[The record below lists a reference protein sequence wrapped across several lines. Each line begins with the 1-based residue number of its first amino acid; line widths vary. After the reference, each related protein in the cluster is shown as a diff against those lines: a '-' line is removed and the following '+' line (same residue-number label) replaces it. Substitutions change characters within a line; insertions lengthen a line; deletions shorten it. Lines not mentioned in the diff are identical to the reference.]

1 MDGTYNNPY
10 AQAQSPLSPQTPS
23 AGAYQV
29 NVSRQKTRKWVQAPV
44 QNYDGDD
51 WGADEFEDD
60 EPPPPPPV
68 PRVTTGLRPVGQRSE
83 SYGPSPMLAA
93 AVASSSQSSSGPPSL
108 HIQTQ
113 QNASPSTAAP
123 ARGPEQVHNAAA
135 LGAGRTGSPAPAS
148 SGAGSSKAP
157 SYHQPD
163 VRSSTP
169 QSTASSGARASPAIR
184 PSELYRHVD
193 EDRRLGGSPLS
204 IAEAIAAKPSDR
216 ATPPLN
222 EPNRQNYNQGDGPGN
237 QPIQKQPTFDSILAK
252 REDSGFAQRSFD
264 NAPVAESR
272 PLYEETHDDK
282 EEPVI
287 HPAAGIDRKRMSV
300 SPQLPSMLRM
310 SGFGDDFF
318 SSSSSVPPSAPLD
331 PVKQEQPPAPAP
343 VAPAPP
349 SQSDKSSSHEVST
362 IDEAPKENTNS
373 PRVAV
378 ISQNPALAPAN
389 DPRAIPPLR
398 TPSPHTKSLEVA
410 ALSGSPQSTLPEITP
425 TEPLKP
431 RVPEYSP
438 SDYEPQSAQTQQTTS
453 TFNAS
458 PVKESDMLSEE
469 IMKSLS
475 PIGQSSAL
483 APPPDNSQSL
493 TPGNR
498 NDTRNSSYTLSGY
511 DDYWAD
517 TTEKPAQEANNEV
530 KDHEKP
536 QPVPAPAAAPLPL
549 PSPVPEQKALGSGSS
564 SPAPPPA
571 EDNTEPDSLGLRR
584 KFSWEA
590 DFGPS
595 PNLFKSESPA
605 EASSKNEAPTVN
617 SPSPL
622 VVSAIQAPRD
632 ATPEPAGPSRSSP
645 GAVET
650 PMIVVPPSGG
660 ISHQVSKASTLP
672 PTQQPV
678 VLEPPSPIS
687 VRTDESTP
695 HGLDRVGTGVEDK
708 VLIPTPST
716 ITASAT
722 PPPEKPQPQTLVLP
736 PSEFPQT
743 IPFRDIMN
751 LSTPLQRTL
760 KFDAGRATYAA
771 WESGLENWLSNLMTQ
786 QPEYAHATGS
796 FSGAGLPGSS
806 QGGHASTPSG
816 SHSQQPYYQ
825 QYLNASS
832 PTTTA
837 PAAGRSRLGGL
848 PLSAPSG
855 SSSFGNSGNQLGTKS
870 KEFMHSAG
878 KMGKGLFSKGRS
890 KLRGTGDKGEPI
902 PPPVQI
908 KTKNE
913 RRTSWGLS
921 LGAKSRADES
931 ASQAEKDMM
940 YTRPPTQPHQAPQS
954 SQSSVVSPFGPA
966 PQHGDPGNRLASRE
980 SYGPPPMSGPA
991 TLPSRDQEDRT
1002 EWQIPTPDNDN
1013 STWDP
1018 FKGTDLGKDDASEHS
1033 GVQLGNREDH
1043 GQPNRGAEVPSGK
1056 PVSGDA
1062 TPTLANTGG
1071 IRMVPPEVPATSS
1084 QQPTSAF
1091 ATPSQPVPAGAPPQT
1106 QNEAGMP
1113 QRQSSFVGLPL
1124 IRRGSTFDVTTKPAQ
1139 SKPTETITEGVSTD
1153 VDEDAAA
1160 GQHGTLTSEVT
1171 VGSTLVGTDSLIV
1184 GKDFEKDVD
1193 EPEQQTPAD
1202 APTAQ
1207 QQQQQP
1213 QHQPRPP
1220 LHSQPQHPF
1229 QMHPV
1234 HQGSMPPQHPQFG
1247 PRQMVPPGMMG
1258 GNPIHRLP
1266 PSGPWKLE
1274 ESHLSEPLHRVTPKP
1289 QQLPPTGQWKLE
1301 ESHLAEPLH
1310 SVNRNRA
1317 GTSSS
1322 HQEPYFGYDKETGI
1336 DLPSP
1341 TSSVATSPVSK
1352 PFQHRQK
1359 PSETPP
1365 SSANRYPGLFPGQ
1378 PQAQQTPKDGP
1389 PGPTPQF
1396 MRRLS
1401 NEAGITRT
1409 GTGGPEEERGRSR
1422 KASALFKDI
1431 GSRFRR
1437 GSSERRGTSVEP
1449 NPQQQQHQQQPS
1461 QSHAP
1466 EQPHLLGDGASVS
1479 SITTDEIQ
1487 ERKKARSSFML
1498 GLRNRPSTDHGRQKS
1513 GDGLM
1518 GPPPRPDEA
1527 RPETSPEERK
1537 LSRFGT
1543 GLGALTG
1550 HHHKSSGPLRASTS
1564 NLANEPGTSTP
1575 LPKKRFSGFNTK
1587 AAVAGVFHHRP
1598 SGDMTPKPGTPNS
1611 SRPVSSQLVLQ
1622 QQASLERP
1630 EFSHPGFERSNT
1642 AGPSFGQMQQPTLA
1656 NAQPLD
1662 PQERRRRRGSA
1673 AGLISGLLGHGGK
1686 HKEEHQ
1692 DAPVRPP
1699 SGQHLSM
1706 QQPQQP
1712 QMQQPPMQQPQ
1723 ARQPSGPQVGN
1734 PQLGGPQLPRLQ
1746 TQGQP
1751 QGPPQGRRPSGP
1763 QLPTPQLPG
1772 PQLGSPQL
1780 PGSHPASPQLSG
1792 PTIASPQPQRPQQ
1805 YGSQQPPM
1813 LRRMT
1818 GTSSLLEQTPTSP
1831 DRPPSGGPHQKQQAQ
1846 VAYQNSRPS
1855 PLGFGPST
1863 TPGGTPPIGTT
1874 NVPSRHGTP
1883 QTPFSV
1889 GQVLSDNGSG
1899 RMRSTSPTASAVRP
1913 APMSQGAYH
1922 NSTQS
1927 LDKLV
1932 RPGQVGGQAQQPVAG
1947 SPAMAF
1953 RPDARPANGRVE
1965 NNTQDDL
1972 PLSPV
1977 SQVSNMGPPSVSSI
1991 ATGQSPRL
1999 TTSGPAMGRRQS
2011 SQLSQ
2016 TSQPNTPALSMA
2028 SHTPPTQHQ
2037 PFSTRMGMSPQQ
2049 QYQQQFPPGFQPQV
2063 SNPQQGGQQNFPS
2076 QQQPGGFRG
2085 QPSPHPSS
2093 FAPGRPSMQMQHS
2106 VGPQVPPKD
2115 NLGPPPQ
2122 PYAAEAPRQ
2131 GSPASS
2137 KWKGLK
2143 NRMSGQAVHKPSSS
2157 QSKPE
2162 GEKLSASKI
2171 LGAFKRS
2178 SKQAPAVE
2186 HSFQGG
2192 YQGGRQHQQFPGQ
2205 PPYGQTPTP
2214 RQSSQFGSPPVSQ
2227 MQTPRQS
2234 SQQFS
2239 SPPVGQMQTPR
2250 QSSQFTSPPMGQH
2263 QFQRPPG
2270 PIGQGQPGMGQPYP
2284 GYGFKPQGQFQS
2296 PPQPQGQF
2304 QSPQQ
2309 HQGQFQS
2316 PPQVQGQFRSPPQA
2330 QGQFQSPPR
2339 PQDRFP
2345 SPPLPQGQFE
2355 SPPQRQ
2361 VQGQFQSPP
2370 QAQGQFQSPPQPQGQ
2385 WQSQTHS
2392 PGGQFAPSPYQPGQ
2406 FPTQGQ
2412 GMTGQ
2417 SPNRTHPSPRV
2428 QQGHMMQQSTHQQQ
2442 QPITVQTSVP
2452 IQQPIPVHAP
2462 SPHQGALLQQFMPPA
2477 ANNQP
2482 NNAEHQGNRGG
2493 QPSHPAFAH
2502 RGSPANTNQQGRPDM
2517 QRLVSND
2524 SHHSGGSSGSSRL
2537 GSNPPPVVQYS
2548 SPRMVAGEN
2557 EATKPLPPAGGVPVV
2572 AATAAGASP
2581 AGGQPLVAMNENSA
2595 PKTEEHRALS
2605 LSPPSGSNGEISPV
2619 NSALL
2624 SQPTP
2629 EPKGT
2634 INAAPAQNETTHDKA
2649 VSPESNGNGVATKAT
2664 GGPSFS
2670 AELEDTEDARK
2681 RTLRIDSQEEKI
2693 HYDPNADSDG
2703 ELPPQMSATSY
2714 PGQEWN
2720 PYGGEYGDLD

>member
-113 QNASPSTAAP
+113 ENVSPPTAAP
-123 ARGPEQVHNAAA
+123 ARGPEQVHNAA
-135 LGAGRTGSPAPAS
+135 LGTGRTGSPAPAS

-204 IAEAIAAKPSDR
+204 IAEAIATKPTDR

-222 EPNRQNYNQGDGPGN
+222 EPNRQNYDQGDGPAN
-237 QPIQKQPTFDSILAK
+237 KPFQKQPTFDSILAK
-252 REDSGFAQRSFD
+252 REDSGFTQRSLD
-264 NAPVAESR
+264 NAPVADSR
-272 PLYEETHDDK
+272 PLYEETRDDK
-282 EEPVI
+282 DEPVI
-287 HPAAGIDRKRMSV
+287 HPAADIDRKRMSV

-318 SSSSSVPPSAPLD
+318 SSSSSAAPSAPLD
-331 PVKQEQPPAPAP
+331 PVKQEQSPALAP
-343 VAPAPP
+343 VAPAPL
-349 SQSDKSSSHEVST
+349 SQSDKSSSHEIPT
-362 IDEAPKENTNS
+362 IDEGPKDNADS
-373 PRVAV
+373 ARVAA
-378 ISQNPALAPAN
+378 ISQNLALAPAS
-389 DPRAIPPLR
+389 DPRAVPPLR

-410 ALSGSPQSTLPEITP
+410 ALSGPPQSTMPEITP

-458 PVKESDMLSEE
+458 PVKESDKLSEE

-475 PIGQSSAL
+475 PIGQSPAL

-498 NDTRNSSYTLSGY
+498 NDTRNSSYTLSDY
-511 DDYWAD
+511 DNYWAD
-517 TTEKPAQEANNEV
+517 TNEKPAQEASNEV
-530 KDHEKP
+530 KDQEKP
-536 QPVPAPAAAPLPL
+536 QPVPAPAVAALPA
-549 PSPVPEQKALGSGSS
+549 PVPEQKALGSGSS
-564 SPAPPPA
+564 SPATPHV
-571 EDNTEPDSLGLRR
+571 EDNSEQDSLGLRR

-605 EASSKNEAPTVN
+605 EASSKNETPTIN

-622 VVSAIQAPRD
+622 VASAIQAPRD
-632 ATPEPAGPSRSSP
+632 VSTEPAGPSRASP

-687 VRTDESTP
+687 VKTDESTP
-695 HGLDRVGTGVEDK
+695 QALDRVGTGVEDK

-722 PPPEKPQPQTLVLP
+722 PPLEKPQPQTLVLP

-751 LSTPLQRTL
+751 LNTPLQRTL
-760 KFDAGRATYAA
+760 KFDGGRATYAA
-771 WESGLENWLSNLMTQ
+771 WESGLESWLSHMMTQ

-837 PAAGRSRLGGL
+837 PVAGRSRLGGL
-848 PLSAPSG
+848 PLSTPSG

-921 LGAKSRADES
+921 LGAKSRADEA

-940 YTRPPTQPHQAPQS
+940 YTRPPTQPHQAPHS
-954 SQSSVVSPFGPA
+954 SRSSVVSPFGPA

-980 SYGPPPMSGPA
+980 SYGPPPMTGPA
-991 TLPSRDQEDRT
+991 TLPSRDQDRT

-1018 FKGTDLGKDDASEHS
+1018 FKGTDLGKDDVSEHS
-1033 GVQLGNREDH
+1033 GVLLGNQEDH
-1043 GQPNRGAEVPSGK
+1043 GQPSRVAEVPSGK
-1056 PVSGDA
+1056 LASGGA
-1062 TPTLANTGG
+1062 TPTLANTG
-1071 IRMVPPEVPATSS
+1071 IRMVPPDQPVTSS

-1091 ATPSQPVPAGAPPQT
+1091 ATPSQAAPPTAPSAAPPQT

-1153 VDEDAAA
+1153 IDEDAAA
-1160 GQHGTLTSEVT
+1160 GQQGTLTSEVT
-1171 VGSTLVGTDSLIV
+1171 VGSTLVGTDSLV
-1184 GKDFEKDVD
+1184 AGKDFEKDVD

-1202 APTAQ
+1202 APTVQQQ

-1213 QHQPRPP
+1213 PQQP

-1234 HQGSMPPQHPQFG
+1234 HHGPMPPQHPQFG
-1247 PRQMVPPGMMG
+1247 PRPMIPPNMMG
-1258 GNPIHRLP
+1258 GNPIHRFP

-1341 TSSVATSPVSK
+1341 TSPVATSPLAK

-1378 PQAQQTPKDGP
+1378 PQAQQTPNDAP
-1389 PGPTPQF
+1389 PGPGPQF
-1396 MRRLS
+1396 MRRMS

-1449 NPQQQQHQQQPS
+1449 KPQQQQQQQPS
-1461 QSHAP
+1461 QSQAP
-1466 EQPHLLGDGASVS
+1466 EHPHLPGDGASVS
-1479 SITTDEIQ
+1479 SITTDDIQ
-1487 ERKKARSSFML
+1487 DRKKARASFML

-1513 GDGLM
+1513 RDGLM

-1550 HHHKSSGPLRASTS
+1550 HHHKPSGPLRASTS

-1611 SRPVSSQLVLQ
+1611 SRPVSSQLALQ

-1630 EFSHPGFERSNT
+1630 EFSHPGFERSST
-1642 AGPSFGQMQQPTLA
+1642 AGPSFGQMQQPTPA

-1686 HKEEHQ
+1686 HKEGHQ
-1692 DAPVRPP
+1692 VAPVRPS
-1699 SGQHLSM
+1699 SGQQLSM
-1706 QQPQQP
+1706 QQS
-1712 QMQQPPMQQPQ
+1712 QMQQPPIQQPQ
-1723 ARQPSGPQVGN
+1723 ARQPSGPQVSN

-1751 QGPPQGRRPSGP
+1751 QGPPQGRRPSAP

-1780 PGSHPASPQLSG
+1780 LGSNPTSPQIPGAQVHSPQLSN
-1792 PTIASPQPQRPQQ
+1792 PAIASPQPQRPQQ
-1805 YGSQQPPM
+1805 FGNQQPPM

-1831 DRPPSGGPHQKQQAQ
+1831 DRPPSGGPQQKQQAQ
-1846 VAYQNSRPS
+1846 IAYQNSRPS

-1863 TPGGTPPIGTT
+1863 TPGGAPPIGIT
-1874 NVPSRHGTP
+1874 NAPSRHGTP

-1899 RMRSTSPTASAVRP
+1899 RMRSTSPAASAVRP
-1913 APMSQGAYH
+1913 GPMTQGAYH

-1927 LDKLV
+1927 LDKMV
-1932 RPGQVGGQAQQPVAG
+1932 RPGQVGSQVQQPATG
-1947 SPAMAF
+1947 SPTMAF

-1965 NNTQDDL
+1965 NNTRDDL

-2016 TSQPNTPALSMA
+2016 PSVPNTPALSMA
-2028 SHTPPTQHQ
+2028 SHTPPTQNQ

-2049 QYQQQFPPGFQPQV
+2049 QHQQQFPPGFQQQAI
-2063 SNPQQGGQQNFPS
+2063 NPQQGGQQNVPG

-2093 FAPGRPSMQMQHS
+2093 LAPGRPSMQMQHS
-2106 VGPQVPPKD
+2106 LGPQVPPKD
-2115 NLGPPPQ
+2115 NMGPPPQ
-2122 PYAAEAPRQ
+2122 PYATEAPRQ

-2143 NRMSGQAVHKPSSS
+2143 NRMSGQVAHKPSSS

-2178 SKQAPAVE
+2178 SKVPQQAPAAGQ
-2186 HSFQGG
+2186 SFQGG
-2192 YQGGRQHQQFPGQ
+2192 FHGGFQGYHGSQQQQQFPGQ

-2214 RQSSQFGSPPVSQ
+2214 RQSSQFGSPPVGQ

-2250 QSSQFTSPPMGQH
+2250 QSSQFTSPPIGQH

-2284 GYGFKPQGQFQS
+2284 GYGSKPQGQFQS
-2296 PPQPQGQF
+2296 PPQP
-2304 QSPQQ
+2304 
-2309 HQGQFQS
+2309 HGQFQS
-2316 PPQVQGQFRSPPQA
+2316 PPQAQGQFYSPPQA

-2345 SPPLPQGQFE
+2345 SPPLPPGQFE
-2355 SPPQRQ
+2355 SPPKRHSQLRLH
-2361 VQGQFQSPP
+2361 SPP

-2412 GMTGQ
+2412 GMAGQ

-2428 QQGHMMQQSTHQQQ
+2428 QQGHMMQQSIHQQQ
-2442 QPITVQTSVP
+2442 QPITVQQSVP

-2482 NNAEHQGNRGG
+2482 NNADKE
-2493 QPSHPAFAH
+2493 
-2502 RGSPANTNQQGRPDM
+2502 GRTCS
-2517 QRLVSND
+2517 VF
-2524 SHHSGGSSGSSRL
+2524 
-2537 GSNPPPVVQYS
+2537 NPPPAIQHT
-2548 SPRMVAGEN
+2548 SPRMIAGEN
-2557 EATKPLPPAGGVPVV
+2557 EATKPLPPAESVPVV
-2572 AATAAGASP
+2572 AATVAGALP
-2581 AGGQPLVAMNENSA
+2581 AGGQPGVATNENSA

-2624 SQPTP
+2624 SQPMP

-2634 INAAPAQNETTHDKA
+2634 INAAPVQNETTHDKA
-2649 VSPESNGNGVATKAT
+2649 VSPEGNGNGNGVAVKAT

-2670 AELEDTEDARK
+2670 AELEDTEEARK

-2703 ELPPQMSATSY
+2703 EVPPQMSATSY

>member
-1 MDGTYNNPY
+1 M
-10 AQAQSPLSPQTPS
+10 QS
-23 AGAYQV
+23 
-29 NVSRQKTRKWVQAPV
+29 
-44 QNYDGDD
+44 YDGDD

-60 EPPPPPPV
+60 EPPPPPV
-68 PRVTTGLRPVGQRSE
+68 PRVTTGLRPVGQRTE

-108 HIQTQ
+108 NLQTQ

-123 ARGPEQVHNAAA
+123 RGFDQVHNAAA
-135 LGAGRTGSPAPAS
+135 PGAGRTGSPAPAS

-157 SYHQPD
+157 SHHQPD

-169 QSTASSGARASPAIR
+169 QSTTSSGARASPAIR

-222 EPNRQNYNQGDGPGN
+222 EPNRQNYNQGDGPAHE
-237 QPIQKQPTFDSILAK
+237 PIRKQATFDNILAN
-252 REDSGFAQRSFD
+252 REDSGSTQRSLD

-272 PLYEETHDDK
+272 PLNEETRHNE

-287 HPAAGIDRKRMSV
+287 HSAADIDRKRMSV

-310 SGFGDDFF
+310 SSFGDTFF
-318 SSSSSVPPSAPLD
+318 SSSSGAPSVPQD
-331 PVKQEQPPAPAP
+331 PVKQEQPTAPAP

-349 SQSDKSSSHEVST
+349 SQSDKSSSHEIAT
-362 IDEAPKENTNS
+362 IDKDPEDNTDS
-373 PRVAV
+373 PRVAA
-378 ISQNPALAPAN
+378 ISQNPPLAPAS

-410 ALSGSPQSTLPEITP
+410 ALSGPQQSTLPEITP

-431 RVPEYSP
+431 RVADYSP
-438 SDYEPQSAQTQQTTS
+438 SDYEPQSAQTQQTMS

-458 PVKESDMLSEE
+458 PVKESDKLSEE

-483 APPPDNSQSL
+483 APPPDSSQSL
-493 TPGNR
+493 APGNR
-498 NDTRNSSYTLSGY
+498 NDTRNSSYTLSDY
-511 DDYWAD
+511 DNYWAD
-517 TTEKPAQEANNEV
+517 TNEKPVQETSNEV
-530 KDHEKP
+530 KDQEKP
-536 QPVPAPAAAPLPL
+536 QPVPALAAVPLPA
-549 PSPVPEQKALGSGSS
+549 PVPEQKALGSGSS
-564 SPAPPPA
+564 SPAHPAA
-571 EDNTEPDSLGLRR
+571 EDNPEQDSLGLRR

-595 PNLFKSESPA
+595 PNLFKSGSPA
-605 EASSKNEAPTVN
+605 EASSKNETPTIN

-622 VVSAIQAPRD
+622 VASAIQVPRD
-632 ATPEPAGPSRSSP
+632 VTTEPAGPSRSSP

-650 PMIVVPPSGG
+650 PMIVVPPPGG

-678 VLEPPSPIS
+678 TIEPPSPIS

-695 HGLDRVGTGVEDK
+695 QALDRVGTGVEDK

-716 ITASAT
+716 ITASAS

-743 IPFRDIMN
+743 MPFRDIMN

-760 KFDAGRATYAA
+760 KFDAGRSTYAA
-771 WESGLENWLSNLMTQ
+771 WESGLENWLSHMMTQ

-796 FSGAGLPGSS
+796 FSGAGLPSSS

-848 PLSAPSG
+848 PLSTPSG

-921 LGAKSRADES
+921 LGAKSRADEA

-940 YTRPPTQPHQAPQS
+940 YTRSPTQPHQAPQS
-954 SQSSVVSPFGPA
+954 SQSSVVSPFGPT

-980 SYGPPPMSGPA
+980 SYGPPPMGRPA
-991 TLPSRDQEDRT
+991 TLASKDQEDRT

-1033 GVQLGNREDH
+1033 GVLLGNREDH
-1043 GQPNRGAEVPSGK
+1043 GQPSRGAEGPSGK
-1056 PVSGDA
+1056 PVSGGA
-1062 TPTLANTGG
+1062 TPTLANTG
-1071 IRMVPPEVPATSS
+1071 IRMVPSEQPATLS

-1091 ATPSQPVPAGAPPQT
+1091 ATPSQAVPAGAPPQT

-1139 SKPTETITEGVSTD
+1139 PKPSETIKEGVSTHL
-1153 VDEDAAA
+1153 DENTAA
-1160 GQHGTLTSEVT
+1160 GQQGTLTSEVT
-1171 VGSTLVGTDSLIV
+1171 VGSTLVGTDSLIA

-1193 EPEQQTPAD
+1193 ETEQQTPAD
-1202 APTAQ
+1202 APTVQ
-1207 QQQQQP
+1207 PQQQQP
-1213 QHQPRPP
+1213 QPP
-1220 LHSQPQHPF
+1220 LLSHPQHPF

-1234 HQGSMPPQHPQFG
+1234 HQGPMPPQHPQFG
-1247 PRQMVPPGMMG
+1247 SRPMIPHNMMG

-1289 QQLPPTGQWKLE
+1289 QQLPPSGQWKLE

-1341 TSSVATSPVSK
+1341 TSPVATSPVAR

-1378 PQAQQTPKDGP
+1378 QPPAQKTPKDGP
-1389 PGPTPQF
+1389 PGPSPQF
-1396 MRRLS
+1396 MRRMS
-1401 NEAGITRT
+1401 NEGSIART

-1437 GSSERRGTSVEP
+1437 GSSERRGTSVESKP
-1449 NPQQQQHQQQPS
+1449 HQHQPS
-1461 QSHAP
+1461 QSQVP
-1466 EQPHLLGDGASVS
+1466 EHSHLPGDGASVS

-1487 ERKKARSSFML
+1487 ERKKARTSFML

-1550 HHHKSSGPLRASTS
+1550 HHHRPSGPPRASTS

-1575 LPKKRFSGFNTK
+1575 LSKKRFSGFNTK
-1587 AAVAGVFHHRP
+1587 ATVSGVFHHRP

-1611 SRPVSSQLVLQ
+1611 SRPVSSQLALQ

-1630 EFSHPGFERSNT
+1630 EFSHLGFERSNT
-1642 AGPSFGQMQQPTLA
+1642 AGPSLGQMQQPTPA

-1692 DAPVRPP
+1692 GVVRPS
-1699 SGQHLSM
+1699 SGQQLSM

-1712 QMQQPPMQQPQ
+1712 QMQQPPMQQPH
-1723 ARQPSGPQVGN
+1723 ARQSSGPQVSN
-1734 PQLGGPQLPRLQ
+1734 PQVGSPQLPRLQ

-1763 QLPTPQLPG
+1763 QLPTPQPPG

-1780 PGSHPASPQLSG
+1780 PGSHPASPQVPGAQVHSPQLSS
-1792 PTIASPQPQRPQQ
+1792 PTIASPQPQKPQQ
-1805 YGSQQPPM
+1805 FGSQQPPM

-1831 DRPPSGGPHQKQQAQ
+1831 DRPPSSGPRQKQQAQ
-1846 VAYQNSRPS
+1846 IAYQNSRPS
-1855 PLGFGPST
+1855 PHGFGSST

-1899 RMRSTSPTASAVRP
+1899 RMRSTSPAASAVRP
-1913 APMSQGAYH
+1913 APMAQGASH
-1922 NSTQS
+1922 NSTKS
-1927 LDKLV
+1927 LDKMV
-1932 RPGQVGGQAQQPVAG
+1932 WPGQAGGQVQQPVTG
-1947 SPAMAF
+1947 SPTMAF
-1953 RPDARPANGRVE
+1953 RPDPRPANARVE
-1965 NNTQDDL
+1965 NNTRDDL

-2016 TSQPNTPALSMA
+2016 PNTPALSMA
-2028 SHTPPTQHQ
+2028 SHTPPTQNH

-2049 QYQQQFPPGFQPQV
+2049 QHQQQFPSGFQQQAF
-2063 SNPQQGGQQNFPS
+2063 NPQQGGQQNVPG

-2085 QPSPHPSS
+2085 QPSPHPQSLAS
-2093 FAPGRPSMQMQHS
+2093 GRPSMQMQHS
-2106 VGPQVPPKD
+2106 VGPKVPLQD
-2115 NLGPPPQ
+2115 MGLPPQ
-2122 PYAAEAPRQ
+2122 PYATEAPRQ

-2143 NRMSGQAVHKPSSS
+2143 NRMSGQAVNKPSAS

-2178 SKQAPAVE
+2178 SKVPQQAPAAA
-2186 HSFQGG
+2186 QA
-2192 YQGGRQHQQFPGQ
+2192 YQGGQQQQQFPGQ

-2214 RQSSQFGSPPVSQ
+2214 RQSSQFRSPPVGQ

-2234 SQQFS
+2234 SQFT

-2284 GYGFKPQGQFQS
+2284 GYGFKAQGQFQS

-2304 QSPQQ
+2304 QSP
-2309 HQGQFQS
+2309 
-2316 PPQVQGQFRSPPQA
+2316 
-2330 QGQFQSPPR
+2330 
-2339 PQDRFP
+2339 
-2345 SPPLPQGQFE
+2345 
-2355 SPPQRQ
+2355 
-2361 VQGQFQSPP
+2361 
-2370 QAQGQFQSPPQPQGQ
+2370 PQPQVLEASLLHPLTSQASSLLRDKQ
-2385 WQSQTHS
+2385 WL
-2392 PGGQFAPSPYQPGQ
+2392 GNLR
-2406 FPTQGQ
+2406 
-2412 GMTGQ
+2412 TG
-2417 SPNRTHPSPRV
+2417 H
-2428 QQGHMMQQSTHQQQ
+2428 
-2442 QPITVQTSVP
+2442 
-2452 IQQPIPVHAP
+2452 IQ
-2462 SPHQGALLQQFMPPA
+2462 ALA
-2477 ANNQP
+2477 
-2482 NNAEHQGNRGG
+2482 
-2493 QPSHPAFAH
+2493 
-2502 RGSPANTNQQGRPDM
+2502 
-2517 QRLVSND
+2517 
-2524 SHHSGGSSGSSRL
+2524 SS
-2537 GSNPPPVVQYS
+2537 
-2548 SPRMVAGEN
+2548 
-2557 EATKPLPPAGGVPVV
+2557 
-2572 AATAAGASP
+2572 
-2581 AGGQPLVAMNENSA
+2581 
-2595 PKTEEHRALS
+2595 
-2605 LSPPSGSNGEISPV
+2605 
-2619 NSALL
+2619 
-2624 SQPTP
+2624 
-2629 EPKGT
+2629 KG
-2634 INAAPAQNETTHDKA
+2634 I
-2649 VSPESNGNGVATKAT
+2649 
-2664 GGPSFS
+2664 
-2670 AELEDTEDARK
+2670 
-2681 RTLRIDSQEEKI
+2681 
-2693 HYDPNADSDG
+2693 
-2703 ELPPQMSATSY
+2703 
-2714 PGQEWN
+2714 
-2720 PYGGEYGDLD
+2720 

>member
-23 AGAYQV
+23 TGAYQV
-29 NVSRQKTRKWVQAPV
+29 NVSRQKTRKWVQAPM

-60 EPPPPPPV
+60 EPPPPPV

-93 AVASSSQSSSGPPSL
+93 AVASSSPPPL

-113 QNASPSTAAP
+113 HNAAPSTVAP
-123 ARGPEQVHNAAA
+123 ARGFEQVHNAAVP
-135 LGAGRTGSPAPAS
+135 GAGRTGSPAPAS

-157 SYHQPD
+157 CHHQPE

-184 PSELYRHVD
+184 ASELYRHVD

-204 IAEAIAAKPSDR
+204 IAEAVAAKPTDR

-222 EPNRQNYNQGDGPGN
+222 EPSQQNYNQGDGPAN
-237 QPIQKQPTFDSILAK
+237 EPIRKQTTFDSILAK
-252 REDSGFAQRSFD
+252 REEPGSTQRSFD

-272 PLYEETHDDK
+272 APYEETREDK
-282 EEPVI
+282 EVPVI
-287 HPAAGIDRKRMSV
+287 HSAADIDRKRMSV

-318 SSSSSVPPSAPLD
+318 SSSSPVAPSAPQD
-331 PVKQEQPPAPAP
+331 PVKQQQPPAPAP
-343 VAPAPP
+343 VAPTPP
-349 SQSDKSSSHEVST
+349 SQSDKSSSHEIPT
-362 IDEAPKENTNS
+362 IDEASKGNTDS
-373 PRVAV
+373 QRVAA

-398 TPSPHTKSLEVA
+398 TPSPHTKTLEMA
-410 ALSGSPQSTLPEITP
+410 ALSGPPQSALAEITP
-425 TEPLKP
+425 TEPLQP
-431 RVPEYSP
+431 RAPEYSP
-438 SDYEPQSAQTQQTTS
+438 SDYEPHSAQTQQTMS

-458 PVKESDMLSEE
+458 PVKESDKLTDE

-475 PIGQSSAL
+475 PIGQSSSL

-493 TPGNR
+493 SPGNQT
-498 NDTRNSSYTLSGY
+498 DMRNSSYTLSDY
-511 DDYWAD
+511 DNYWAD
-517 TTEKPAQEANNEV
+517 TTEKPAQESSSEV
-530 KDHEKP
+530 KEQEKP
-536 QPVPAPAAAPLPL
+536 QPVPTPAAAPLPA
-549 PSPVPEQKALGSGSS
+549 PVPEQKKALGSASS
-564 SPAPPPA
+564 SPAPPAA
-571 EDNTEPDSLGLRR
+571 EDNPDQDSLGLRR

-595 PNLFKSESPA
+595 PNLFKDESPA
-605 EASSKNEAPTVN
+605 EASAKNEAPVIN

-622 VVSAIQAPRD
+622 VASAIQTPRD
-632 ATPEPAGPSRSSP
+632 VTTDTAGPAKDSTV
-645 GAVET
+645 AVEPPT
-650 PMIVVPPSGG
+650 IVVPPSGG

-678 VLEPPSPIS
+678 TIEPPSPIS

-695 HGLDRVGTGVEDK
+695 QALENRIGSGVEDK

-722 PPPEKPQPQTLVLP
+722 PPLEKPQPQALVLP

-743 IPFRDIMN
+743 MPFRDIMN
-751 LSTPLQRTL
+751 LSTPVQRTL
-760 KFDAGRATYAA
+760 KFDAGRSTYAT
-771 WESGLENWLSNLMTQ
+771 WESGLENWLSHLMTQ
-786 QPEYAHATGS
+786 QPEYANATGS
-796 FSGAGLPGSS
+796 FSGVGLPPLS
-806 QGGHASTPSG
+806 QGGHGPTSSG
-816 SHSQQPYYQ
+816 SNPHTQQPYYQ

-832 PTTTA
+832 PTTTG

-848 PLSAPSG
+848 PLSTPAG
-855 SSSFGNSGNQLGTKS
+855 SSTFGNSSNQLGTKS

-913 RRTSWGLS
+913 RRSSWGLS
-921 LGAKSRADES
+921 LGAKSRADEA
-931 ASQAEKDMM
+931 ASQPEKDMM
-940 YTRPPTQPHQAPQS
+940 YARPPTQPHQAPAS
-954 SQSSVVSPFGPA
+954 SQSSIVSPYGPA
-966 PQHGDPGNRLASRE
+966 PQLGDPGNRLTSRE
-980 SYGPPPMSGPA
+980 SQGPPPMSGPA
-991 TLPSRDQEDRT
+991 TFANEDPEERT
-1002 EWQIPTPDNDN
+1002 EWQIPTPVSNDN
-1013 STWDP
+1013 ATWDP
-1018 FKGTDLGKDDASEHS
+1018 FKGTDLAKDDASEHS
-1033 GVQLGNREDH
+1033 GVLLGNREDH
-1043 GQPNRGAEVPSGK
+1043 TQQSRGVEAPSG
-1056 PVSGDA
+1056 GA
-1062 TPTLANTGG
+1062 TPTLANTG
-1071 IRMVPPEVPATSS
+1071 IRMVPPEEPAASS
-1084 QQPTSAF
+1084 QQPTTGF
-1091 ATPSQPVPAGAPPQT
+1091 AGAPSQAASASVPPQIH
-1106 QNEAGMP
+1106 NNSSVP
-1113 QRQSSFVGLPL
+1113 QRNSSFVGLPL
-1124 IRRGSTFDVTTKPAQ
+1124 IRRGSTFDVTPKPAQ
-1139 SKPTETITEGVSTD
+1139 SRPTETINEGVSTEI
-1153 VDEDAAA
+1153 DEEAAA
-1160 GQHGTLTSEVT
+1160 IQQGTLTSEAT
-1171 VGSTLVGTDSLIV
+1171 VGSTLVGTDSLV
-1184 GKDFEKDVD
+1184 PGKDFEKDVD
-1193 EPEQQTPAD
+1193 EPEQQALAD
-1202 APTAQ
+1202 VPTAQ

-1213 QHQPRPP
+1213 QPQQQQPQPP

-1234 HQGSMPPQHPQFG
+1234 HQGPLPPQNPQFG
-1247 PRQMVPPGMMG
+1247 PRPMIPPNMMG

-1289 QQLPPTGQWKLE
+1289 QQLPPSGPWKLE

-1341 TSSVATSPVSK
+1341 TSPVSK
-1352 PFQHRQK
+1352 PLQNRQK

-1378 PQAQQTPKDGP
+1378 PQAQRNPKDGP
-1389 PGPTPQF
+1389 PGPGPQF
-1396 MRRLS
+1396 LRRLS
-1401 NEAGITRT
+1401 NEGGISRT

-1449 NPQQQQHQQQPS
+1449 KPHQHQHHQQQVS
-1461 QSHAP
+1461 QSQQLEHRHP
-1466 EQPHLLGDGASVS
+1466 PGDGASVS
-1479 SITTDEIQ
+1479 SITTEEIQ
-1487 ERKKARSSFML
+1487 DRKKVRASFML

-1513 GDGLM
+1513 RDGNLM
-1518 GPPPRPDEA
+1518 GPRPDEA

-1543 GLGALTG
+1543 SLGALTG
-1550 HHHKSSGPLRASTS
+1550 QHKHNGPPRASTS

-1575 LPKKRFSGFNTK
+1575 LAKKRFSGFNTK

-1598 SGDMTPKPGTPNS
+1598 SGDSTPKPGTPNS
-1611 SRPVSSQLVLQ
+1611 MRPVSSQLALQ
-1622 QQASLERP
+1622 QPVSSERLD
-1630 EFSHPGFERSNT
+1630 FSHPGFERSNT
-1642 AGPSFGQMQQPTLA
+1642 AGPSFGQMQPTPV
-1656 NAQPLD
+1656 NAPPLD
-1662 PQERRRRRGSA
+1662 ASERRRRRGSA

-1692 DAPVRPP
+1692 GAPARPP
-1699 SGQHLSM
+1699 SGQQPLM
-1706 QQPQQP
+1706 QQPL
-1712 QMQQPPMQQPQ
+1712 MQQPPMQQPQ
-1723 ARQPSGPQVGN
+1723 ARRPSGPQLGN

-1746 TQGQP
+1746 TQIQPQGPP

-1780 PGSHPASPQLSG
+1780 PGSQPGSPQVPGSQVQS
-1792 PTIASPQPQRPQQ
+1792 PQIASPQPQRPQQ
-1805 YGSQQPPM
+1805 FGNQQPPM

-1818 GTSSLLEQTPTSP
+1818 GTSSLLDQTPTSP
-1831 DRPPSGGPHQKQQAQ
+1831 DRPPSGGPRQKQQAQ
-1846 VAYQNSRPS
+1846 IAYQNSRPS
-1855 PLGFGPST
+1855 PLGFGST

-1899 RMRSTSPTASAVRP
+1899 RMRSISPGAPAIRP
-1913 APMSQGAYH
+1913 APAPVAQGSYH

-1927 LDKLV
+1927 LDKMV
-1932 RPGQVGGQAQQPVAG
+1932 QPRQPSGQAQQPVSG
-1947 SPAMAF
+1947 SPTMAF
-1953 RPDARPANGRVE
+1953 RPDARPVNGRVE
-1965 NNTQDDL
+1965 NNARDDL

-1977 SQVSNMGPPSVSSI
+1977 SQVSNMGPPSVSSM

-1999 TTSGPAMGRRQS
+1999 ATSGTGMGRRQS
-2011 SQLSQ
+2011 SQL
-2016 TSQPNTPALSMA
+2016 SQPNTPALSMA
-2028 SHTPPTQHQ
+2028 SHTPPTQNQ
-2037 PFSTRMGMSPQQ
+2037 PFATRVGMSPQQ
-2049 QYQQQFPPGFQPQV
+2049 QHQQQFPPGFQQQGF
-2063 SNPQQGGQQNFPS
+2063 NPQQGGQQNVAS
-2076 QQQPGGFRG
+2076 QQHPGGFRG
-2085 QPSPHPSS
+2085 QPSPHPQTLM
-2093 FAPGRPSMQMQHS
+2093 APGRPSMQMQQS
-2106 VGPQVPPKD
+2106 GGPQVPPKD
-2115 NLGPPPQ
+2115 NMGLPPQ
-2122 PYAAEAPRQ
+2122 PYATDAPRQ
-2131 GSPASS
+2131 GSPAS
-2137 KWKGLK
+2137 KWKGLR
-2143 NRMSGQAVHKPSSS
+2143 NRMSGQIAHKQQPS

-2162 GEKLSASKI
+2162 GDKLSASKI

-2178 SKQAPAVE
+2178 SKVPQPAPAPAQPY
-2186 HSFQGG
+2186 QGG
-2192 YQGGRQHQQFPGQ
+2192 YSGQQPQQFPGQ
-2205 PPYGQTPTP
+2205 GPYRQTPTP
-2214 RQSSQFGSPPVSQ
+2214 RQSTQFG
-2227 MQTPRQS
+2227 
-2234 SQQFS
+2234 

-2250 QSSQFTSPPMGQH
+2250 QSSQFSSPPVGQMQAPRQSSQFSSPPMGQH

-2270 PIGQGQPGMGQPYP
+2270 PIAQGQPGMGQPYP
-2284 GYGFKPQGQFQS
+2284 GYGFQSQPKPQGQFQ
-2296 PPQPQGQF
+2296 
-2304 QSPQQ
+2304 
-2309 HQGQFQS
+2309 
-2316 PPQVQGQFRSPPQA
+2316 
-2330 QGQFQSPPR
+2330 
-2339 PQDRFP
+2339 

-2355 SPPQRQ
+2355 SPPQTQGQFQSPPR
-2361 VQGQFQSPP
+2361 VQGQLQSPPKPQAQFQSPP
-2370 QAQGQFQSPPQPQGQ
+2370 QAQGQFPSPPQPQSQFQTSPQPQGQ
-2385 WQSQTHS
+2385 WQSQVHG
-2392 PGGQFAPSPYQPGQ
+2392 PRGQFVPSPFQPGH
-2406 FPTQGQ
+2406 FPAQGQ
-2412 GMTGQ
+2412 GMVGQ
-2417 SPNRTHPSPRV
+2417 PSNKTNPSPRP
-2428 QQGHMMQQSTHQQQ
+2428 QGHMMQQSIHQQPQ
-2442 QPITVQTSVP
+2442 TITVQQSIP

-2462 SPHQGALLQQFMPPA
+2462 SPHQGVLQQFMPP
-2477 ANNQP
+2477 
-2482 NNAEHQGNRGG
+2482 
-2493 QPSHPAFAH
+2493 
-2502 RGSPANTNQQGRPDM
+2502 PANPQLNNGPGKEGRTCS
-2517 QRLVSND
+2517 VF
-2524 SHHSGGSSGSSRL
+2524 
-2537 GSNPPPVVQYS
+2537 NPPPAVQQT
-2548 SPRMVAGEN
+2548 SPRMAAGEN
-2557 EATKPLPPAGGVPVV
+2557 DATRPQPPVGGVPVV

-2581 AGGQPLVAMNENSA
+2581 VGGQPVVAINENSA

-2605 LSPPSGSNGEISPV
+2605 LSPPTGTNGDITPT
-2619 NSALL
+2619 NSAIM
-2624 SQPTP
+2624 SQPTEPTP
-2629 EPKGT
+2629 EPKGK
-2634 INAAPAQNETTHDKA
+2634 INAAPVRDETTTHDKA
-2649 VSPESNGNGVATKAT
+2649 VSPESNGNGVAIKAA

-2720 PYGGEYGDLD
+2720 PYEGEFGDLD